1 MITYVINTS
10 ENRTLN
16 SNLLFELAGYK
27 KIHWMY
33 APLKDIE
40 KCANKIIED
49 QNKLIG
55 DTLRIAV
62 IVDFYG
68 YDRIRLPFEKDPLKV
83 HVDTYKP
90 FLERY
95 LTDHLYNMVQRR
107 GCRVAAS
114 EVYYIQNNSDG
125 SVSYSANRN
134 EQIAHIFSLE
144 RQRAAYQKL
153 RQSPPCSP
161 ESEDPTD
168 VENYAQYLK
177 ERKES
182 EAIVKEPY
190 KTFTLYLNEQSSLVF
205 ETEDHCHIPEAGLD
219 AFIAAITARATD
231 NNSLIRHIYGTTGDN
246 SVSAAFDNLTLS
258 LYLIREYEYDRT
270 IPSGEND
277 IVVAKIDTY
286 RLKES
291 LRESFSKIEAA
302 RSAALEDENEPRF
315 YSLEIKSAH
324 RLSRRKETEES
335 ADTPETIENFALGK
349 TVDEMYQSILTYASH
364 SDEGMDEEDIAELD
378 RLMNN
383 YIKERHKNR
392 AIDLDKEFEEM
403 KNSGRLDKTLESCPT
418 EDEYQKA
425 TRKKR
430 EELEVYLSSAL
441 DAEYISVKFDD
452 EKKQADRAF
461 EKYHAAKADA
471 KRHILGDTLLLFITL
486 LAMIIPYGA
495 LQLYEAPFSA
505 ASMVLYGIAAA
516 MFGGLLIFCY
526 FAHLLPV
533 MNRLHRA
540 ENEMRA
546 VYNVCRNKRVK
557 AFSKLKHRYEKQLLD
572 IETIR
577 YEIRQIE
584 QLHKTNR
591 RLYKNVT
598 IHREMLEAVSVVLK
612 TMMSHLYISIDS
624 NRRESVNGE
633 FHVDKPIMAPEN
645 KVYRVFSLEKIDSLF
660 PRERGV

>member
-33 APLKDIE
+33 APLKEIE
-40 KCANKIIED
+40 VCAETIIAE

-68 YDRIRLPFEKDPLKV
+68 YDRIRLPFEKDESKV
-83 HVDTYKP
+83 HVDIYKP
-90 FLERY
+90 FLELY
-95 LTDHLYNMVQRR
+95 LTDRLYNKVQKR
-107 GCRVAAS
+107 GCRVAAC
-114 EVYYIQNNSDG
+114 EVYYIQNNADG
-125 SVSYSANRN
+125 SVSYSANKN

-144 RQRAAYQKL
+144 NQREAYRTL
-153 RQSPPCSP
+153 RKTPPCSP
-161 ESEDPTD
+161 TSEDPMD
-168 VENYAQYLK
+168 IELYASYKAELLAAGEVVKAPQSCFALHLNDK
-177 ERKES
+177 S
-182 EAIVKEPY
+182 ELIFA
-190 KTFTLYLNEQSSLVF
+190 S
-205 ETEDHCHIPEAGLD
+205 EDYCHRAEAGID
-219 AFIAAITARATD
+219 AFIAAVDARSTD
-231 NNSLIRHIYGTTGDN
+231 NNSLIRHVYATTGDN

-258 LYLIREYEYDRT
+258 LYLIREYEYDRN
-270 IPSGEND
+270 IPNGEND
-277 IVVAKIDTY
+277 IIIAKIDTY
-286 RLKES
+286 RLKEL

-302 RSAALEDENEPRF
+302 RAAALEDENEPRF

-324 RLSRRKETEES
+324 RMSQKLDAEGEGSDE
-335 ADTPETIENFALGK
+335 ALENYATGK
-349 TVDEMYQSILTYASH
+349 SFDEMYRAILTYATH

-383 YIKERHKNR
+383 YIRERHKNR
-392 AIDLDKEFEEM
+392 AVDLDKEFEEM

-418 EDEYQKA
+418 EDEYIKA
-425 TRKKR
+425 TKKKR

-441 DAEYISVKFDD
+441 DAEYVSVNFDS
-452 EKKQADRAF
+452 EKKLADKAY

-471 KRHILGDTLLLFITL
+471 KRHIVGDILLFVITL
-486 LAMIIPYGA
+486 LVMIIPYGA
-495 LQLYEAPFSA
+495 LQCYEAPFSIL
-505 ASMVLYGIAAA
+505 SLTLYGIAAA
-516 MFGGLLIFCY
+516 MFGGLLILCY
-526 FAHLLPV
+526 FIHLLPV

-540 ENEMRA
+540 ENEMRS
-546 VYNVCRNKRVK
+546 VYNVCRAKREK

-584 QLHKTNR
+584 QLHRTNR
-591 RLYKNVT
+591 QLYKNVT
-598 IHREMLEAVSVVLK
+598 IHREMLEAVAVVLK
-612 TMMSHLYISIDS
+612 TMMSHLYISIDA
-624 NRRESVNGE
+624 NRRDSINGE
-633 FHVDKPIMAPEN
+633 FHVDKPIMAAEN

-660 PRERGV
+660 PKEKGV

>member
-10 ENRTLN
+10 ENRTLD

-33 APLKDIE
+33 APLKEIE
-40 KCANKIIED
+40 TCAEQIISD

-68 YDRIRLPFEKDPLKV
+68 YDRIRLPFEKDPVKV
-83 HVDTYKP
+83 HVDIYKP

-125 SVSYSANRN
+125 SISYSANKN

-144 RQRAAYQKL
+144 RERLAYQRL

-168 VENYAQYLK
+168 VANYEAYLK
-177 ERKES
+177 EREECEK
-182 EAIVKEPY
+182 IVREPH
-190 KTFTLYLNEQSSLVF
+190 TSFSLYLNPQSSLTF
-205 ETEDHCHIPEAGLD
+205 EVEDHCHVPEAGFD
-219 AFIAAITARATD
+219 TFIAAINARATD
-231 NNSLIRHIYGTTGDN
+231 NNSLVRHIYGTTGDN

-258 LYLIREYEYDRT
+258 LYLIREYEYDRA

-277 IVVAKIDTY
+277 IVVAKIDHY

-291 LRESFSKIEAA
+291 LRESFSKIDAA
-302 RSAALEDENEPRF
+302 RFAALEDENEPRF
-315 YSLEIKSAH
+315 YSLEVKSAH
-324 RLSRRKETEES
+324 RLSKKAEDETSE
-335 ADTPETIENFALGK
+335 ETIENYALGK
-349 TVDEMYQSILTYASH
+349 TVDDMYDSILNYASH
-364 SDEGMDEEDIAELD
+364 CDEGMDEEDIAELD
-378 RLMNN
+378 ALMNA

-392 AIDLDKEFEEM
+392 AIDLEKEFEEL
-403 KNSGRLDKTLESCPT
+403 KNAGRLDKTLESCPT
-418 EDEYQKA
+418 EDDYAKA
-425 TRKKR
+425 TRKKK
-430 EELEVYLSSAL
+430 EELEGYLSSAL

-461 EKYHAAKADA
+461 ERYHAARADA
-471 KRHILGDTLLLFITL
+471 KRHIVGDLLMLVMTLI
-486 LAMIIPYGA
+486 AMVVPYGL
-495 LQLYEAPFSA
+495 LQRYGQFFTVPSLI
-505 ASMVLYGIAAA
+505 LYGICAGLFA
-516 MFGGLLIFCY
+516 GLLVFCY

-533 MNRLHRA
+533 MRRMHRA

-546 VYNVCRNKRVK
+546 VYNVCRHKRML

-577 YEIRQIE
+577 YELRQIE

-591 RLYKNVT
+591 QLYKNVT
-598 IHREMLEAVSVVLK
+598 IHREMLEAVAIVLK
-612 TMMSHLYISIDS
+612 TMMSHLRISIDS
-624 NRRESVNGE
+624 NRRDSIAGE

-645 KVYRVFSLEKIDSLF
+645 KIYKVFSLERIDSLF
-660 PRERGV
+660 PREGGGV